1 LPFEDDKYT
10 LFAKIFECRDS
21 LREKKMFEKFT
32 ERGRRVIIYAKEE
45 AERRNNDYLGTEHL
59 LLALLR
65 EEDSIPVAMLRKM
78 GLSID
83 EIRFEVERNITV
95 GNNLLTF
102 GEIPFTPRV
111 KKVLELAIEEARLL
125 GHNYIGNEHLLLGLI
140 REDEGIGGR
149 ILRSLGANL
158 LGARQLTINFSIK
171 PQYHQTHQKDRRK
184 TGTPALDEFGRDIT
198 LMAVEGK
205 LDPVIGRDDEIE
217 RVLQVLGRRMKN
229 NPALIGE
236 PGVGKTAIV
245 EGLAQR
251 IISGDVPDS
260 LIGKR
265 IISLDLGALI
275 AGTKY
280 RGQFEERLKAIMRE
294 ITQSDNVILF
304 VDELHTLIGAGAAEG
319 SVDASNML
327 KPALSRGEMQ
337 CIGATTPN
345 EYRKHIEK
353 DGALER
359 RFQPIYVNPPT
370 VETTI
375 NILNGLRPK
384 YESHHKVKISDEAVT
399 AAAKYSDRY
408 ITDRF
413 LPDKAIDVID
423 ETGSRIKLKRNTMPQ
438 EIRRMEDEL
447 IQLSKEKNLYVR
459 LHDLE
464 RAQFVRAKEDKL
476 KKTYENKYK
485 KWKES
490 LNKEVPVISDDD
502 IAYTVSKMTGIPIY
516 KLGESETERLLKME
530 DLLHSRIIGQDDA
543 IKAVSKAMR
552 RSRAGLKN
560 KNRPIGSFFFL
571 GPTGVGKTELA
582 KALSGLMF
590 NDENALVK
598 LDMSE
603 YMERFNVSRLTG
615 APPGYVGY
623 EEGGQLTEKIRKR
636 PYSVILFDEIEK
648 AHPDVFNMLLQILD
662 EGMLTDGYGRTVDFR
677 NTIIIMT
684 SNLGA
689 RIIEKATPLGFQR
702 KSSEDE
708 YSKIKDSVLSELK
721 KTFNPEFLNRVDEIV
736 VFHPLQK
743 GHLLSIIDLIIIET
757 NKNLLEHG
765 LTINVSSDVKEWI
778 LNKYYQPAYGARP
791 MRRAIASEI
800 EDPLSEE
807 LIKGRFKGTEVV
819 NVVLKD
825 NIVSFVQSDE
835 LMLVSVN

>member
-1 LPFEDDKYT
+1 
-10 LFAKIFECRDS
+10 
-21 LREKKMFEKFT
+21 MFEKFT

-45 AERRNNDYLGTEHL
+45 AEKRNNDYLGTEHL

-65 EEDSIPVAMLRKM
+65 EEDSIPVAILRKM
-78 GLSID
+78 GLSIE
-83 EIRFEVERNITV
+83 EIRFEVERNIPI

-111 KKVLELAIEEARLL
+111 KKVIEFAIEEARLL

-158 LGARQLTINFSIK
+158 LGARQLTINFSMK
-171 PQYHQTHQKDRRK
+171 PQYHQTYQKEKRK

-205 LDPVIGRDDEIE
+205 LDPVIGREDEIE

-251 IISGDVPDS
+251 IIAGDVPDS

-265 IISLDLGALI
+265 IISLDLGSLI

-294 ITQSDNVILF
+294 IIQSDNIILF
-304 VDELHTLIGAGAAEG
+304 VDEFHTLIGAGAAEG

-327 KPALSRGEMQ
+327 KPALSRGELQ

-345 EYRKHIEK
+345 EYRKYIEK

-375 NILNGLRPK
+375 KILNGLRPK
-384 YESHHKVKISDEAVT
+384 YESHHKVKISDDALV
-399 AAAKYSDRY
+399 AAAKYADRY
-408 ITDRF
+408 ITDRY

-423 ETGSRIKLKRNTMPQ
+423 ETGSRIKLKRNTVPA
-438 EIRRMEDEL
+438 EIKSLEDEL
-447 IQLSKEKNLYVR
+447 IQLSKEKNLYIR
-459 LHDLE
+459 LHDPE
-464 RAQFVRAKEDKL
+464 RAQFIKAKEDKL

-485 KWKES
+485 KWKDS
-490 LNKEVPVISDDD
+490 LNKEVPVITDDD

-516 KLGESETERLLKME
+516 KLGENETEKLLKME
-530 DLLHSRIIGQDDA
+530 ELLHSRIIGQDDA
-543 IKAVSKAMR
+543 IKAVSRAIR

-590 NDENALVK
+590 NDENALIK

-636 PYSVILFDEIEK
+636 PYSVVLFDEIEK

-662 EGMLTDGYGRTVDFR
+662 EGILTDSYGRTVDFR

-689 RIIEKATPLGFQR
+689 RIIEKATPLGFHRQ
-702 KSSEDE
+702 SSEDE
-708 YSKIKDSVLSELK
+708 YAKIKDNVLSELK
-721 KTFNPEFLNRVDEIV
+721 KTFNPEFINRVDEIV

-743 GHLLSIIDLIIIET
+743 EHLLSIIDLLIIET
-757 NKNLLEHG
+757 NRNLSEHG

-791 MRRAIASEI
+791 MKRAIAREI

-807 LIKGRFKGTEVV
+807 LIKGRFKGAEVI

-825 NIVSFVQSDE
+825 NLIAFVESEE